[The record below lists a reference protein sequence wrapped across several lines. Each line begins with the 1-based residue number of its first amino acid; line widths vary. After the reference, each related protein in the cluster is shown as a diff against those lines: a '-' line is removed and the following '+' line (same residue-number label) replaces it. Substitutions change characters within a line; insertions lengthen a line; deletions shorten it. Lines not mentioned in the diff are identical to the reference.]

1 MHRSKLSTFV
11 LDCRTGD
18 LDAATSFWSQALGR
32 PAKPPQQ
39 GDDRYRDL
47 ECSPSE
53 PLLMIQRVEHESR
66 IHLDI
71 ESDDIEA
78 EVARLETLGARRIE
92 SIRSWVV
99 MEAPTGQR
107 FCVVRPQRGPIVLQ
121 TNRWPSGDAL
131 SFEAGPEHA
140 AFQKLVGRYLGHTKL
155 WLDPSAPPEA
165 SVSELRVEALLGG
178 RFLRFEEQGSATG
191 KPRAGERTLGYH
203 RDAGR
208 YELSWI
214 DSFHT
219 GSALMRFTG
228 APREDG
234 VIAVTGSYA
243 AGPETWGWRIE
254 IHAGKELMVREI
266 NISPA
271 GEETPAVET
280 VWTAHPQ

>member
-78 EVARLETLGARRIE
+78 EVARLEALGARRIE

-107 FCVVRPQRGPIVLQ
+107 FCVVRPQRGPIVLHAS
-121 TNRWPSGDAL
+121 RWPSDEAL
-131 SFEAGPEHA
+131 SFEGGPEHDRLKSLA
-140 AFQKLVGRYLGHTKL
+140 GRYLGQTKL
-155 WLDPSAPPEA
+155 WLDPSAPPEE
-165 SVSELRVEALLGG
+165 SVSELRVEPLLGG
-178 RFLRFEEQGSATG
+178 RFLRLEDRGSAMG
-191 KPRAGERTLGYH
+191 KPRAGEMWLGYH
-203 RDAGR
+203 RDANR
-208 YELSWI
+208 YEVSWI

-219 GSALMRFTG
+219 AGAIFLSKG

-234 VIAVTGSYA
+234 VIAVTCTYA
-243 AGPETWGWRIE
+243 GGEETWSWRTE
-254 IHAGKELMVREI
+254 FHLGKTLLVRSI

-271 GEETPAVET
+271 GEETPAIET
-280 VWTAHPQ
+280 IYTAHPS